1 MKDRV
6 GQQLGNYRLNSLI
19 GRGGFGEVYLAEH
32 IHLET
37 LAAIKLLDMQLAS
50 TEAEHF
56 RTEARVIARLIHPN
70 IIRVLDY
77 GIDDLTP
84 YLVMDFAPNGT
95 LRQRHP
101 KESRVAIDTVI
112 SYVKQIAQ
120 ALQFAHEK
128 QVIHRDVKP
137 QNMLIGQN
145 DEILLS
151 DFGIAVTGSS
161 TASRSVQDMSGTPLY
176 MAPEQINGR
185 PSRASDQYSLGIVV
199 YEWLSGFPPF
209 QGSLSE
215 ITLQHTS
222 ATPPSLRAKVPS
234 IAPAIEQV
242 VLKALAKDIH
252 QRFPS
257 VQEFAGVLEEAV
269 IQSDASDETLRFV
282 KSSIE
287 IIYGEKQLEIGKTDY
302 GSPASSSDTIPSS
315 EYPEISLALL
325 PPPWNTN
332 PWETP
337 VPPKWEISKE
347 DIPTISSTIPGQI
360 PYSPDSASTGTFQS
374 SVPSESELQDSFI
387 LYHRA
392 DRQWAEWIAWQLHIE
407 RYSTILPVWG
417 VLPSTDIELEL
428 RKAAAKANRTI
439 ILLSPNF
446 FRTFA
451 VRPDWIAPLKRDAV
465 SQHNKVIAVY
475 IRDFRGKHKSHL
487 ESIHYIDLTREEEA
501 TARKILLEAMRGE
514 YIAPDVAPT
523 YPGRPRR
530 QTSHDKTESNKKRY

>member
-209 QGSLSE
+209 
-215 ITLQHTS
+215 
-222 ATPPSLRAKVPS
+222 
-234 IAPAIEQV
+234 
-242 VLKALAKDIH
+242 KALCRKSLYNTRQQLRH
-252 QRFPS
+252 HSGRRFH
-257 VQEFAGVLEEAV
+257 
-269 IQSDASDETLRFV
+269 
-282 KSSIE
+282 
-287 IIYGEKQLEIGKTDY
+287 
-302 GSPASSSDTIPSS
+302 
-315 EYPEISLALL
+315 LL
-325 PPPWNTN
+325 H
-332 PWETP
+332 
-337 VPPKWEISKE
+337 
-347 DIPTISSTIPGQI
+347 
-360 PYSPDSASTGTFQS
+360 
-374 SVPSESELQDSFI
+374 L
-387 LYHRA
+387 
-392 DRQWAEWIAWQLHIE
+392 
-407 RYSTILPVWG
+407 
-417 VLPSTDIELEL
+417 
-428 RKAAAKANRTI
+428 
-439 ILLSPNF
+439 LLSKSYSK
-446 FRTFA
+446 RL
-451 VRPDWIAPLKRDAV
+451 LKIYTND
-465 SQHNKVIAVY
+465 SQASRSSQEY
-475 IRDFRGKHKSHL
+475 S
-487 ESIHYIDLTREEEA
+487 
-501 TARKILLEAMRGE
+501 RK
-514 YIAPDVAPT
+514 
-523 YPGRPRR
+523 
-530 QTSHDKTESNKKRY
+530 